1 MSGKTQALWA
11 LSTKLG
17 WPILNLNLALSERLL
32 DLTVKQRALRV
43 ASAADD
49 LLNERP
55 ATPILI
61 DRIEMLFHP
70 DLKQDPLRL
79 FQVLSRNRIL
89 VVSWPGTYLERVL
102 TYAEPEHPEYRRYH
116 APEALI
122 ITTVGLRG
130 DKLSTAQQEN
140 TA

>member
-17 WPILNLNLALSERLL
+17 WPVLNLNLALSERLL

-43 ASAADD
+43 ASAVDD

-79 FQVLSRNRIL
+79 FQGLSRNRIL

>member
-79 FQVLSRNRIL
+79 FQGLSRNRIL